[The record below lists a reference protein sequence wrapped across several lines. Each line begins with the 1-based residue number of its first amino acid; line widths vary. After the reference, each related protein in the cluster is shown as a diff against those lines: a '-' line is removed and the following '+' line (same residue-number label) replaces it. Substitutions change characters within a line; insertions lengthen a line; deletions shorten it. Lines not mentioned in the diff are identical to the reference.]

1 MQELN
6 ASVSSSQV
14 DKSSSRAQHEVSSL
28 EKKSLRSFASKQ
40 VQLQENNLAM
50 VNHSITARGVKRGSS
65 MEEADDEAEGAPLKP
80 FSSAAAIEK
89 SGKKHA
95 TKPKVLIDFI

>member
-1 MQELN
+1 
-6 ASVSSSQV
+6 
-14 DKSSSRAQHEVSSL
+14 
-28 EKKSLRSFASKQ
+28 
-40 VQLQENNLAM
+40 M
-50 VNHSITARGVKRGSS
+50 V
-65 MEEADDEAEGAPLKP
+65 EADDEAEGAPLKP